1 MEKLAAVL
9 LIVAAV
15 VGIELQYLVN
25 KFLTPE
31 GMFYLGTV
39 HWPSDY
45 FYYLSQFVQ
54 GKEHWLFSTMLFTP
68 EKLRPVLVGW
78 QNVLTGRLLML
89 TGLDVISA
97 YQAAV
102 GIYLALFLYSAYLF
116 IREVFPESGTRRILS
131 FFFFLTSS
139 SFFHIKAAAGKI
151 EWSYFNHWYNQGI
164 PLARFGPRPHHLLAY
179 TLGVTGWLFFVRK
192 KYFLMAL
199 AGLLLASISP
209 VAWGLDLLAFFIT
222 SLVGEIKNKT
232 KSGSRWKFLLPSA
245 IYFAAGVI
253 PALYVKAVF
262 SVSPYNLSSVW
273 ESYQHLKL
281 SPYHLFL
288 GTGLIFIPAVIGIN
302 SYRLRAKTAGVFS
315 LVFLA
320 LAVFFYL
327 TDISQKFNVSNVG
340 FWPSQV
346 YLVFALLAAEGVI
359 KTAKIFAKFKKQALA
374 VLLVIYL
381 SSIAPTLYLSYREI
395 LSPKYR
401 NGYYF
406 IPEDVLDAFNNA
418 EVMST
423 PEDVFLVLWPYNES
437 FPALT
442 GRKTFFGYE
451 LFTINHQEK
460 MTKAFEIID
469 GKMGEAELGKTLA
482 YYQIKYLVMYSGNNY
497 FKKFPF
503 LKAVY
508 SNPMT
513 IIYKVDL

>member
-1 MEKLAAVL
+1 
-9 LIVAAV
+9 
-15 VGIELQYLVN
+15 
-25 KFLTPE
+25 
-31 GMFYLGTV
+31 
-39 HWPSDY
+39 
-45 FYYLSQFVQ
+45 
-54 GKEHWLFSTMLFTP
+54 
-68 EKLRPVLVGW
+68 
-78 QNVLTGRLLML
+78 
-89 TGLDVISA
+89 
-97 YQAAV
+97 
-102 GIYLALFLYSAYLF
+102 
-116 IREVFPESGTRRILS
+116 
-131 FFFFLTSS
+131 
-139 SFFHIKAAAGKI
+139 
-151 EWSYFNHWYNQGI
+151 
-164 PLARFGPRPHHLLAY
+164 
-179 TLGVTGWLFFVRK
+179 
-192 KYFLMAL
+192 
-199 AGLLLASISP
+199 
-209 VAWGLDLLAFFIT
+209 
-222 SLVGEIKNKT
+222 
-232 KSGSRWKFLLPSA
+232 
-245 IYFAAGVI
+245 
-253 PALYVKAVF
+253 
-262 SVSPYNLSSVW
+262 
-273 ESYQHLKL
+273 
-281 SPYHLFL
+281 
-288 GTGLIFIPAVIGIN
+288 
-302 SYRLRAKTAGVFS
+302 
-315 LVFLA
+315 
-320 LAVFFYL
+320 
-327 TDISQKFNVSNVG
+327 
-340 FWPSQV
+340 
-346 YLVFALLAAEGVI
+346 
-359 KTAKIFAKFKKQALA
+359 LA